1 MLKKVLLFAGILFIS
16 AQCGPGTPEQQA
28 QSMYEYEKRYDA
40 EMQRLEEQEAIEEEA
55 EWPLAECN
63 TKEGSLKVLI
73 IFLLLVSLVI
83 AWGPKWY
90 PPMKKYWD
98 EIEVD

>member
-1 MLKKVLLFAGILFIS
+1 MKKILLFAGILFIS

-40 EMQRLEEQEAIEEEA
+40 EIQRLEGEE
-55 EWPLAECN
+55 
-63 TKEGSLKVLI
+63 TKEKI
-73 IFLLLVSLVI
+73 IEKETSTKKHTGVHFFILVISLLVGTSWI
-83 AWGPKWY
+83 WY